1 MSHALWDAVGRPESI
16 ALVGGGGKTTL
27 AFRLLKEGVA
37 TGLKR
42 TLFTTT
48 TRVRV
53 PKIPH
58 QVDVLLE
65 TMTLEEAVYLV
76 HHAFEEGH
84 QRVALISSR
93 EVSDAH
99 GPRAVGIPTDWIEV
113 LSQFVDLLVV
123 ESDGSRMLPFKAPRL
138 PMEPVIPMGIKAVF
152 GVVGL
157 DVLGVP
163 LDEVHVCRSDVVMK
177 VAGAQEGEMVT
188 PEMVGKVMGN
198 RDLWCHQLSHEVP
211 YHVIVNKAG
220 CWSVRIMP
228 LCSQLGSHGK
238 TYIKL

>member
-1 MSHALWDAVGRPESI
+1 MNHELWDAVGRPESI

-53 PKIPH
+53 PEIPQ

-93 EVSDAH
+93 EVSAH
-99 GPRAVGIPTDWIEV
+99 GPRAVGIPTFWIEY
-113 LSQFVDLLVV
+113 LSPIVDLCVV
-123 ESDGSRMLPFKAPRL
+123 EADGSRMLPFKAPRL
-138 PMEPVIPMGIKAVF
+138 PMEPVIPMGSKAVF
-152 GVVGL
+152 GVVGVDTL
-157 DVLGVP
+157 DVP

-177 VAGAQEGEMVT
+177 VANAQQGEMVT
-188 PEMVGKVMGN
+188 AEMVGKVMGN

-211 YHVIVNKAG
+211 YHVIVNKARE
-220 CWSVRIMP
+220 CESHVDMP
-228 LCSQLGSHGK
+228 TCSQLGSH
-238 TYIKL
+238 